1 MPSGFRLRG
10 PLQIRRLRRAQTAAV
25 VGDLEK
31 ALRLARRAAAR
42 HPDDPFAQL
51 LYSRLLCARRRRAEA
66 GLAELVPEIV
76 DRVGKA
82 VATSPSD
89 ARILTMAAYMTS
101 LLVDGGV
108 GDDALYAL
116 ARDYTERASEA
127 ASRVNDFPYGT
138 TVARLK
144 ARFAE
149 AEGHFDDA
157 EHWYARALTEQATAR
172 KRRVNYKNTLVDST
186 SLFFLAETAPGV
198 VVDYARL
205 LTNAGRHADALAIAQ
220 QGVAD
225 NPGDETLIA
234 LRERCEEASSA
245 ESGHDS

>member
-10 PLQIRRLRRAQTAAV
+10 PLQIRRLRRAQAAAV

-51 LYSRLLCARRRRAEA
+51 LYSRLLCARRRRADA

-127 ASRVNDFPYGT
+127 
-138 TVARLK
+138 
-144 ARFAE
+144 RFAE

-198 VVDYARL
+198 VIDYARL
-205 LTNAGRHADALAIAQ
+205 LTKAGRHADALAVAQ
-220 QGVAD
+220 QGVVD